1 MDAVDDI
8 REIQRYLPHRYPFL
22 LVDRV
27 TAHEPG
33 VSLAAY
39 KNITFNEPVFTGH
52 FPRSPVFPGVLIL
65 EGLAQAA
72 ALLAF
77 KDRFAAGEGYPNERT
92 LYLYAGVDRARF
104 RRQVVPGDRLEYSV
118 TLERER
124 RGILVFDA
132 RASVEGHVACTAGI
146 MIARNELADDRSP
159 E

>member
-22 LVDRV
+22 LIDRV
-27 TAHEPG
+27 TAFEPNA
-33 VSLAAY
+33 SLQGF
-39 KNITFNEPVFTGH
+39 KNVTFNEPVFTGH
-52 FPRSPVFPGVLIL
+52 FPQSPVFPGVLIL

-77 KDRFAAGEGYPNERT
+77 KSMGGYPDERT
-92 LYLYAGVDRARF
+92 LYLYAGIDKARF
-104 RRQVVPGDRLEYSV
+104 RRQVVPGDRLVYDV

-132 RASVEGHVACTAGI
+132 RASVDDRAACTAGI
-146 MIARNELADDRSP
+146 MIARNELDG
-159 E
+159 